1 MFYCA
6 GGRWVSDG
14 YDVYLPLRNHTIVSP
29 VNPNEPF
36 HSSLRNRLVRFK
48 GATKAVNRSVKMMLY
63 SIALVLFEKGLIPE
77 FVA

>member
-1 MFYCA
+1 VFYCA

-48 GATKAVNRSVKMMLY
+48 GATKAVNRSVKMMLC

>member
-48 GATKAVNRSVKMMLY
+48 GATKAVNRNVKMMLY